1 MGSKASIDRERAGN
15 DPGGTMLWSFKDI
28 TLDAR
33 ALKIGQSNMKV
44 DYLPILNKLPRR
56 VYIQATLAIASGVLL
71 PQNALARQACPV
83 TPPAQTSLQGI
94 HARYVAARWPEQ
106 VIDTAAVK
114 QNDETLKNL
123 RLFSDQATRLSDQAL
138 TGDKT
143 AASCLK
149 SALAAWAAQGALLG
163 PATSDQ
169 GRFER
174 LWALAGLSVISFK
187 LEHSRTPLPN
197 DTRTWLHRVALI
209 VKDEQRFARKTDAT
223 NMTLWAA
230 LGTGTVAA
238 ITKDTPLWNWS
249 LSRVNNFLSN
259 IQPSGIAPTELARRE
274 RATNYHFF
282 AAQPLMAFDRIAR
295 CYNRPFNASQRQSMD
310 RFLALL
316 RDLRAGKTSLTQQAK
331 VKQLPYQHQGWFD
344 LLDKQ
349 TLPPNSRDVEIDRLG
364 GSVIAFRKA
373 TNC

>member
-1 MGSKASIDRERAGN
+1 ME
-15 DPGGTMLWSFKDI
+15 
-28 TLDAR
+28 
-33 ALKIGQSNMKV
+33 V
-44 DYLPILNKLPRR
+44 DYLSMLSKSYKRAYLQAILA
-56 VYIQATLAIASGVLL
+56 VASGALL
-71 PQNALARQACPV
+71 PQHALARQACPV
-83 TPPAQTSLQGI
+83 TPPAQTSFQGI

-114 QNDETLKNL
+114 QNDETLKSL
-123 RLFSDQATRLSDQAL
+123 RLFSDQAASLSDQAL

-143 AASCLK
+143 AGSCLK
-149 SALAAWAAQGALLG
+149 AALSTWATQDALLG

-174 LWALAGLSVISFK
+174 LWALAGLAVISFK
-187 LEHSRTPLPN
+187 LEHSGTPLSD
-197 DTRTWLHRVALI
+197 DTRTWLHQIALI

-230 LGTGTVAA
+230 LGTGTTAA
-238 ITKDTPLWNWS
+238 ITKDSALWNWS
-249 LSRVNNFLSN
+249 LSRVNNFLGN

-310 RFLALL
+310 RFLTLL
-316 RDLRAGKTSLTQQAK
+316 RDLRAGKTSLAQQAK
-331 VKQLPYQHQGWFD
+331 VKQLSYQHQAWFD
-344 LLDKQ
+344 LLDKP